1 MRWLLIILVLLLL
14 GLQVRLWVGE
24 GSLAHQA
31 ELDGQLALQKAEN
44 ERLRLRNE
52 IIARDVES
60 LKTNLD
66 AIEEKARKDLGMIKQ
81 GEVFYKAS
89 SPRNL
94 TSSMIGITFSVNWV
108 RSSSVRACNVRIC
121 SMFSCESV

>member
-31 ELDGQLALQKAEN
+31 ELDEQLALQKAEN

-81 GEVFYKAS
+81 GEVFYLVTDEDSGISNERRFSEEKA
-89 SPRNL
+89 P
-94 TSSMIGITFSVNWV
+94 
-108 RSSSVRACNVRIC
+108 
-121 SMFSCESV
+121 